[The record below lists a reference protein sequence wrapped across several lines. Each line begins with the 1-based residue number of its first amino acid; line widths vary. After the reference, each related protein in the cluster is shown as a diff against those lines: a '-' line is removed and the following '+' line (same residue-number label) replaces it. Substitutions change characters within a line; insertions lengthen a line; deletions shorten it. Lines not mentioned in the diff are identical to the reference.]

1 MQIKIGNKTLTM
13 TRRIDKPERIAAVV
27 QNHELIFQ
35 NLILAAEILSKSA
48 SGFDLKISEQIKEL
62 ALSLN

>member
-13 TRRIDKPERIAAVV
+13 TRRIDKPERIQAVV